1 MSIKTD
7 AVVIRDE
14 ITTGANT
21 AVRVGT
27 NLVAIADD
35 LVAKQAAIS
44 ANTSKISYTD
54 AAAVALNTAKVSNIA
69 HPLVEKAVPINAVFT
84 DTVYDDTTI
93 QAEVD
98 LNTAKNSYPSVDSIK
113 LAGIE
118 AGATADQDLSGKQ
131 DVLVSGTNIKTV
143 NSISILGA
151 GDIPIT
157 AGSIEGTGVLSTGE
171 GVGRV
176 LQADGDNTCSWVT
189 LAGGGDALTAN
200 PLSQFAPTTKAQ
212 LDGVISDGDVKY
224 VGDAPTA
231 HTHVEADITDL
242 GTYSTDIH
250 ANIIALNAVTGT
262 NTGDQVL
269 TGLDYEPTKGVDDN
283 YVTDAEKV
291 VIGNTSGTNTGDQV
305 IPVTGV
311 DFDPVGTDNSDN
323 NAVNTLY
330 SGLAT
335 SKQDTLVSAT
345 NIKTIN
351 GTTILGSGDLV
362 VDGGATGS
370 DVAYDVIT
378 WDANTDVPTKNVIS
392 DLYENKTF
400 KVDTDGAL
408 VPIVPIYW
416 QGTQAE
422 FTTKFGA
429 TAPPNYFTVVP
440 DANPPAIEGTDI
452 ASTGEVGGTKYL
464 REDGDGTS
472 SWQPIVGGGDVT
484 KVGTAFENQVAIW
497 KTDGSIEGLGG
508 LTFDDVT
515 TNALNVGLGADNQ
528 GTIKIGGNAM
538 LSSNDANVS
547 SLFNGSLIKTGTDLA
562 FTGNITSAGTINGA
576 TITSGTLNGSV
587 TGTNTGDNAVN
598 TLYSGLVSYVD
609 ILKEDLAV
617 SSASFDIDWSKNTH
631 YYELTGITT
640 FLTQSNLPPAGQSK
654 TITIHI
660 TGDFA
665 LTLPTAWDNING
677 AYAGATLNTIV
688 VEYVAISTTPFYRV
702 EIITTPV

>member
-1 MSIKTD
+1 MARIKDKKKIPIKDVPNVEDYLVGSDSEDGGKT
-7 AVVIRDE
+7 ANFKIGAIRGGD
-14 ITTGANT
+14 NM
-21 AVRVGT
+21 
-27 NLVAIADD
+27 
-35 LVAKQAAIS
+35 
-44 ANTSKISYTD
+44 TD
-54 AAAVALNTAKVSNIA
+54 AAVKVAYENNPDTNEFSDA
-69 HPLVEKAVPINAVFT
+69 EKS
-84 DTVYDDTTI
+84 
-93 QAEVD
+93 
-98 LNTAKNSYPSVDSIK
+98 K
-113 LAGIE
+113 
-118 AGATADQDLSGKQ
+118 LSGLSNTSIY
-131 DVLVSGTNIKTV
+131 DSDGTV
-143 NSISILGA
+143 
-151 GDIPIT
+151 
-157 AGSIEGTGVLSTGE
+157 GTGVTRTVAVDGTLKFQNASFYGINFSQPQFSILHPDLVFLGSDNSLSLKNGFPATLDGSYGIKFRIGSG
-171 GVGRV
+171 GVPASPTVGQV
-176 LQADGDNTCSWVT
+176 LAAKDTDGDLEWVNAPTGGLVASDIDT
-189 LAGGGDALTAN
+189 LAELNAIVTDATLIDTADAR
-200 PLSQFAPTTKAQ
+200 LS
-212 LDGVISDGDVKY
+212 
-224 VGDAPTA
+224 DARTPTA

-250 ANIIALNAVTGT
+250 ANIIALNAVT
-262 NTGDQVL
+262 
-269 TGLDYEPTKGVDDN
+269 
-283 YVTDAEKV
+283 
-291 VIGNTSGTNTGDQV
+291 GTNTGDQV

-576 TITSGTLNGSV
+576 TITSGTLNGTV

-665 LTLPTAWDNING
+665 LTLPTAWNNING